1 VQRIQ
6 ASLSNATAPPEAR
19 SKSGRWRWLGYAFG
33 DVGIGL
39 GGIPT
44 NLLFLFYLT
53 EIVGLRAGLAGLALA
68 LPKIWDVL
76 VDPALGGWTDRLALR
91 LGGRAPIVLVSGAA
105 YVVALVLMFSLPGLH
120 SSWQIVGVAT
130 LLLMTSS
137 TAQTAFGV
145 SQLSLATEM
154 TKDAAELT
162 SLLSMVAVV
171 ATMFVIAGTVL
182 VPLLVGWSG
191 GGRAGY
197 SRMAAEI
204 SVGAALAILV
214 FVLATRRVPLRRR
227 DGDTEPMP
235 LIASLRATGGNHL
248 FYYVMAYLICFGV
261 AAGIVG
267 AFLPFANRYVLHGD
281 QSSLAV
287 LAGVQAVFGIAGLP
301 LAPVLVR
308 RFGVARAMWIG
319 NAAAGLSLAL
329 LFAASFGPIW
339 LSWMAIAGV
348 GLGVGAL
355 AVVVRTTLVDVAQL
369 KLKNGIVVPL
379 GFYLGILLAGLKLG
393 ASAGSFSAGELLDLI
408 GFVSGGAHQSA
419 TTISWLRIG
428 YTLIPFGLLA
438 IGGLFLRRI
447 RTPSEPVEATIVV
460 SPGTPGVEV
469 VEGTSS

>member
-1 VQRIQ
+1 MK
-6 ASLSNATAPPEAR
+6 AF
-19 SKSGRWRWLGYAFG
+19 RWRWLGYACG

-53 EIVGLRAGLAGLALA
+53 DVVGLRAGLAGLALA

-91 LGGRAPIVLVSGAA
+91 MGRRGPIALTAGAA
-105 YVVALVLMFSLPGLH
+105 FAAALFLMFSLPGLH
-120 SSWQIVGVAT
+120 APWQIVAVAT

-154 TKDAAELT
+154 TEGPTELS
-162 SLLSMVAVV
+162 SLLSLVAIVSTV
-171 ATMFVIAGTVL
+171 FGIAGTVL

-191 GGRAGY
+191 GGRGGY
-197 SRMAAEI
+197 SVMAAE
-204 SVGAALAILV
+204 VAAAAAV
-214 FVLATRRVPLRRR
+214 FVVGFAIFTRRVPLRRR
-227 DGDTEPMP
+227 EGDTDPMP
-235 LIASLRATGGNHL
+235 LIASIRATGGNHL
-248 FYYVMAYLICFGV
+248 FYAVMAYLICFGV

-287 LAGVQAVFGIAGLP
+287 LAGIQALFAIAGLP
-301 LAPVLVR
+301 LAPVLVK
-308 RFGVARAMWIG
+308 RFGVARAMWLG
-319 NAAAGLSLAL
+319 NAVVGVSLGL
-329 LFAASFGPIW
+329 LFGASFGPIW

-355 AVVVRTTLVDVAQL
+355 AVVLRTTLVDVAQL
-369 KLKNGIVVPL
+369 KLANGVVVPL
-379 GFYLGILLAGLKLG
+379 GFYLGILIAGVKLG

-408 GFVSGGAHQSA
+408 GFVSGGAHQSPA
-419 TTISWLRIG
+419 TIGWLRLG
-428 YTLIPFGLLA
+428 YTLVPFALLA
-438 IGGLFLRRI
+438 IGGVFLRRI
-447 RTPSEPVEATIVV
+447 RTPAAPDEAAVL
-460 SPGTPGVEV
+460 
-469 VEGTSS
+469 TSA

>member
-1 VQRIQ
+1 VEQ
-6 ASLSNATAPPEAR
+6 ASAVLPEEVVPAAPTA
-19 SKSGRWRWLGYAFG
+19 KSSRWRWLGYAFG

-53 EIVGLRAGLAGLALA
+53 DIVGLRAGLAGLVLA

-76 VDPALGGWTDRLALR
+76 VDPALGGWTDRLAMR
-91 LGGRAPIVLVSGAA
+91 LGRRAPIALVSGAA
-105 YVVALVLMFSLPGLH
+105 FVAALFLMFSLPSLH
-120 SSWQIVGVAT
+120 SPWQIVGVAT

-154 TKDAAELT
+154 TADATELT
-162 SLLSMVAVV
+162 SLLSKVAVV
-171 ATMFVIAGTVL
+171 STLFVIGFTVL
-182 VPLLVGWSG
+182 VPLLVAWSG

-204 SVGAALAILV
+204 ALAASLAILA
-214 FVLATRRVPLRRR
+214 FAITTRRVPLRRR
-227 DGDTEPMP
+227 EGDTEPMP
-235 LIASLRATGGNHL
+235 LFASLRATASNHV
-248 FYYVMAYLICFGV
+248 FYRVMAYLICFGV
-261 AAGIVG
+261 AAGIIG

-281 QSSLAV
+281 PSSLAV
-287 LAGVQAVFGIAGLP
+287 LAGIQAAFAIAGLP

-308 RFGVARAMWIG
+308 RFGVSRAMWLG
-319 NAAAGLSLAL
+319 NSAVALSLGL

-355 AVVVRTTLVDVAQL
+355 LVLLRTTLVDVAQL
-369 KLKNGIVVPL
+369 KLNNGVVAPL
-379 GFYLGILLAGLKLG
+379 GFYLGILLAGVKLG
-393 ASAGSFSAGELLDLI
+393 ASAGSFVAGELLDLV

-419 TTISWLRIG
+419 ATINWLRLG
-428 YTLIPFGLLA
+428 YTLFPFALLA
-438 IGGLFLRRI
+438 LGSLFLRRI
-447 RTPSEPVEATIVV
+447 
-460 SPGTPGVEV
+460 GTPPRAGL
-469 VEGTSS
+469 EGSAEMAANAQTANGAV